1 MSFYDS
7 IPQQIRIH
15 PDMDTSSA
23 LEILNALMGRFPAGS
38 VAGEA
43 LFDAII
49 TIERE
54 IEESMK
60 NQFAGTALDD
70 AATGLMNLSIRRTA

>member
-1 MSFYDS
+1 MSFYAS

-23 LEILNALMGRFPAGS
+23 LEILNSLVGRFSVGS

-43 LFDAII
+43 ILTAIVE
-49 TIERE
+49 IERD
-54 IEESMK
+54 IDNSMK
-60 NQFAGTALDD
+60 SQFAGTALDD
-70 AATGLMNLSIRRTA
+70 AAAGLMNLSIRRTA